1 MSEEKC
7 ECVSCCDSCSD
18 AGPKSKRFRP
28 KLFQRIRYF
37 FLNLFHSRHNSKKSS
52 NWIDNEVRL
61 AIANEKSGQVEDGDE
76 IFTKYAIS
84 CIKAAAKIAKQ
95 FSKQGHSGMSAEI
108 TLDLIR
114 KLCSFTPLTAL
125 TGEDDEW
132 DTREDREVIRC
143 STIIQNKRN
152 YSVFKELSGK
162 DNTLIGYTYNRILD
176 IVNEDDVWLKYPP
189 VDDPGTLD
197 DDDENVQLYFA
208 EARKLKDK
216 LNSEIKFPY
225 VPVTHYYKWNFETKQ
240 LDKIEE

>member
-1 MSEEKC
+1 MA
-7 ECVSCCDSCSD
+7 VM
-18 AGPKSKRFRP
+18 R
-28 KLFQRIRYF
+28 RIRHSLFKRIKYF
-37 FLNLFHSRHNSKKSS
+37 FWRLFHSRDDLKKSS

-114 KLCSFTPLTAL
+114 KLCSHQPISPL

-132 DTREDREVIRC
+132 NDSEFDC
-143 STIIQNKRN
+143 GGHSYHLQNKRN
-152 YSVFKELSGK
+152 SHVFKEVSEHGNK
-162 DNTLIGYTYNRILD
+162 LIRYHYNYILK
-176 IVNEDDVWLKYPP
+176 IVNHDDVRKKYPP
-189 VDDPGTLD
+189 VDDPRTLD
-197 DDDENVQLYFA
+197 DDNEDVKLYFS
-208 EARKLKDK
+208 EVMKLRDK

>member
-7 ECVSCCDSCSD
+7 ECVSCSD

-61 AIANEKSGQVEDGDE
+61 AIANGKSGQVEDGDE

-132 DTREDREVIRC
+132 NTREAIESIDG
-143 STIIQNKRN
+143 STIIQNTRN
-152 YSVFKELSGK
+152 YSVFKKLSGK

-189 VDDPGTLD
+189 VGDPSTL

-208 EARKLKDK
+208 EARKLRNK

-225 VPVTHYYKWNFETKQ
+225 VPVTHYYKWNFEKKQ
-240 LDKIEE
+240 LKKVKN

>member
-1 MSEEKC
+1 MSEQKC
-7 ECVSCCDSCSD
+7 ECSSCCDV
-18 AGPKSKRFRP
+18 GPKSR
-28 KLFQRIRYF
+28 RIRYSLFKRIKYF
-37 FLNLFHSRHNSKKSS
+37 FWRLFHSRDDLKKSS

-61 AIANEKSGQVEDGDE
+61 AIANEKSSQVEDGDE

-132 DTREDREVIRC
+132 DTREDRECIDG
-143 STIIQNKRN
+143 STIIQNTRN
-152 YSVFKELSGK
+152 YSVFKEISGPGNK
-162 DNTLIGYTYNRILD
+162 LIRYHYNYILE
-176 IVNEDDVWLKYPP
+176 IVNHDDVWKKYPP
-189 VDDPGTLD
+189 VDDPRTLD
-197 DDDENVQLYFA
+197 DDNEDVKLYFS
-208 EARKLKDK
+208 EVRKLRDK